1 MLKYTH
7 LLSIWSKLSSI
18 SKLTYAG
25 VNLAQACCNEDTVLS
40 VLVRYNWPIIWS
52 VLFPTLFPA
61 FLEKSG
67 PKHSTSVPFSARPTV
82 PLNVDMKEVAL
93 IPNPVP
99 EAAIKGLP
107 DPQGAGACV
116 VLCVRMHSSPTFQRV
131 IPCMSPVTVHLKVKV
146 SPGQVGGGA
155 MNCPKT
161 LPGDDFCNYTSTSCL
176 YLCITIVDRASYGYH
191 N

>member
-1 MLKYTH
+1 M
-7 LLSIWSKLSSI
+7 
-18 SKLTYAG
+18 
-25 VNLAQACCNEDTVLS
+25 
-40 VLVRYNWPIIWS
+40 
-52 VLFPTLFPA
+52 
-61 FLEKSG
+61 
-67 PKHSTSVPFSARPTV
+67 PFSVKPTV

-116 VLCVRMHSSPTFQRV
+116 VLCVRMHSSPTLQRV
-131 IPCMSPVTVHLKVKV
+131 IPFLSPVTLHVKVKV

-161 LPGDDFCNYTSTSCL
+161 LPGDDFCKNYTPIIPLLVVYIC
-176 YLCITIVDRASYGYH
+176 A
-191 N
+191 